1 MASGHSFETPLWRP
15 LPLRHIHT
23 PVSKPSWLRSFT
35 GQFLF
40 VHICA
45 YLFHFFRNTSVA
57 QTHADPNKYMN
68 TGSTRLT
75 LLYLRE
81 HCRGHRY
88 WSQILLEPWE
98 QLFGTG
104 GLCVS
109 LTLLILLQRFCL
121 RPCHCCDTC
130 SCCNGKLRSCGDR
143 PLRLR
148 SFFLPECWGCFVA
161 QASLVFPR
169 VPRQNLFTS
178 LLWADTQTW
187 PGMWLLNFLC
197 CMKFS

>member
-15 LPLRHIHT
+15 LPLRHMHT

-45 YLFHFFRNTSVA
+45 YLLHFFRNTSVA
-57 QTHADPNKYMN
+57 QTHADANKYMN

-88 WSQILLEPWE
+88 WSQDPAIAVTLAPAAMENFAVVE
-98 QLFGTG
+98 TDRCGYE
-104 GLCVS
+104 VS
-109 LTLLILLQRFCL
+109 FYPSAEDALWRKLRLSSRECLGKTFSHHCCGLILKHDQ
-121 RPCHCCDTC
+121 
-130 SCCNGKLRSCGDR
+130 GCG
-143 PLRLR
+143 
-148 SFFLPECWGCFVA
+148 C
-161 QASLVFPR
+161 
-169 VPRQNLFTS
+169 
-178 LLWADTQTW
+178 
-187 PGMWLLNFLC
+187 
-197 CMKFS
+197 

>member
-1 MASGHSFETPLWRP
+1 MALFLLMRLVNEQLIIPSSWPPIHVVCHSAMWNYMFRWPAGILLRHHYGGP

-88 WSQILLEPWE
+88 WSQILLEP
-98 QLFGTG
+98 
-104 GLCVS
+104 
-109 LTLLILLQRFCL
+109 
-121 RPCHCCDTC
+121 
-130 SCCNGKLRSCGDR
+130 
-143 PLRLR
+143 
-148 SFFLPECWGCFVA
+148 
-161 QASLVFPR
+161 
-169 VPRQNLFTS
+169 
-178 LLWADTQTW
+178 
-187 PGMWLLNFLC
+187 
-197 CMKFS
+197 